1 MKIVLREFAKGIAV
15 TLVFFV
21 IVECF
26 IRVAYFIRNSM
37 VDYIPLPYGMASDY
51 GPRPPWLENRRLL
64 RPDKTLLWRGQP
76 NLKERYIDIFGPV
89 PSEEELRSLHHQF
102 FPKIPPWLKS
112 HREWTMSTNS
122 EGFRDVE
129 FPNEKPKN
137 AFRIVFLGDSW
148 IVGSNISQEE
158 ASPQRIKALLRDK
171 YPRANFEVFNLG
183 VFGYASYNGLQL
195 LKTRAIH
202 LQPDIVIIAFAM
214 NEANMAGFNN
224 ETAGPEPQPAGLTT
238 KIHTSIVTLESIL
251 SQKFEIY
258 RLLRYWLLRLSWKPQ
273 SFAEHL
279 KIAIGQW
286 SWYEDGIARQKPWM
300 KAALEQYEKHHN
312 EMIDLARSHDA
323 NVILLYNEFWTD
335 SPYRAV
341 LQKISGDKNVPLID
355 TSVLLERA
363 KGAIEKNL
371 EAKLGLDSQVTHR
384 ASPTGEVEVIFRVYA
399 GERPIPV
406 GMYITGSH
414 TRLGNLEPNKM
425 VMYDDGTHGDQ
436 KAGRQGLVLLGVL
449 STRIH
454 VLSMCTPTVEKSGK
468 WEGLDVPAIRNF
480 TVKAQPVRRNL
491 QRQSSTFGKIYMQAD
506 PWHTNAVGYE
516 LIARALLA
524 TLKKN
529 EQVKDYLRR
538 AKSKPLTSSHDR

>member
-37 VDYIPLPYGMASDY
+37 VDYIPLPYSMTSDY

-76 NLKERYIDIFGPV
+76 NLRERYVDIFGPV

-129 FPNEKPKN
+129 FPKEKPKN
-137 AFRIVFLGDSW
+137 VFRIVFLGDSW
-148 IVGSNISQEE
+148 IVGSNIAQEE

-195 LKTRAIH
+195 LKTRAIQ

-214 NEANMAGFNN
+214 NEANMAGFTN
-224 ETAGPEPQPAGLTT
+224 ETAGAEPQPVSLTT

-286 SWYEDGIARQKPWM
+286 SWYEDGMATQKPWM
-300 KAALEQYEKHHN
+300 KAALEQYEKHNN
-312 EMIDLARSHDA
+312 EMIDLARSHNA

-341 LQKISGDKNVPLID
+341 LQKISDDKKVPLID

-371 EAKLGLDSQVTHR
+371 EAKLGLESHVTHR
-384 ASPTGEVEVIFRVYA
+384 ASPTGQVEVVFRVYA
-399 GERPIPV
+399 GERPIPAA
-406 GMYITGSH
+406 MYITGSH
-414 TRLGNLEPNKM
+414 TRLGNLEPNKLA
-425 VMYDDGTHGDQ
+425 MYDDGTHGDQ
-436 KAGRQGLVLLGVL
+436 KAGDKVWSYSVSVPLG
-449 STRIH
+449 ST
-454 VLSMCTPTVEKSGK
+454 VYYVYTNSGKSGK
-468 WEGLDVPAIRNF
+468 WEGLDVPAIRSF
-480 TVKAQPVRRNL
+480 KVKAPAGESRVYAPID
-491 QRQSSTFGKIYMQAD
+491 TFGEMYMHAD
-506 PWHTNAVGYE
+506 PWHTNAAGYE
-516 LIARALLA
+516 LVAKALLEI
-524 TLKKN
+524 LKKN
-529 EQVKDYLRR
+529 DRVKDYLRR